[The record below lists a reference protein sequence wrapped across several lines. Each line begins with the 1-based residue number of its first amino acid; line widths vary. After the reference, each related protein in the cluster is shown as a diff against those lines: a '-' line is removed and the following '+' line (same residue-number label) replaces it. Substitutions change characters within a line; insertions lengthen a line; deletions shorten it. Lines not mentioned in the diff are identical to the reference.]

1 MSKMQKNTRLINGVV
16 GIGTLLAV
24 VLADQITKRI
34 VVDRMELGSSVDV
47 IKGVLRFTYITN
59 NGSAFGMFSDRRW
72 VFMVLSAVGIGAMIA
87 YVAFYLD
94 KLSRPTLISIALIAG
109 GGVGNMIDRVFNGST
124 FGDGTVVDFIDFCAF
139 PKIWTYIFNVAD
151 ACVCVGCALFVLILI
166 LDEVK
171 QSKSRKAAA
180 PAPAA
185 PTASVQTSATPT
197 SSTSADP
204 AQTSAPE
211 TTEADEKHEEE
222 K

>member
-1 MSKMQKNTRLINGVV
+1 MSKMQKNTRLINGVI

-34 VVDRMELGSSVDV
+34 VVENMELESSVDI
-47 IKGVLRFTYITN
+47 IKGVLRLTYITN
-59 NGSAFGMFSDRRW
+59 RGSAFGMFADRRW
-72 VFMVLSAVGIGAMIA
+72 VFMVLSVIGIGAMIA
-87 YVAFYLD
+87 YAVIYVS
-94 KLSRPTLISIALIAG
+94 KISKPVMVSIAMIAG
-109 GGVGNMIDRVFNGST
+109 GGIGNMIDRTFNGSA

-151 ACVCVGCALFVLILI
+151 ACVCVGCALFVLTLI
-166 LDEVK
+166 IDEVK
-171 QSKSRKAAA
+171 QSRARKAAVSDA
-180 PAPAA
+180 
-185 PTASVQTSATPT
+185 
-197 SSTSADP
+197 